1 MLEYRTVFGPGC
13 DSDSTY
19 AADLKRAVH
28 MSSTL
33 KVTRRV
39 PKVVIGGIELRRGRF
54 DVEVDGTIVAS
65 VDHNET
71 IETTVEAGRHN
82 LRIRK
87 SRYSSQTRSF
97 EVADGG
103 TVEFR
108 CNGARI
114 WPTYV
119 LSLMK
124 PDLAIALHEE

>member
-1 MLEYRTVFGPGC
+1 
-13 DSDSTY
+13 
-19 AADLKRAVH
+19 

-39 PKVVIGGIELRRGRF
+39 PKVLVGGIELRRGRF
-54 DVEVDGTIVAS
+54 DIEIDGATVAS
-65 VDHNET
+65 LGHKET
-71 IETTVEAGRHN
+71 VETTVETGKHT

-87 SRYSSQTRSF
+87 GRYSSQTRSF
-97 EVADGG
+97 EVTDGG

-119 LSLMK
+119 LSLIK
-124 PDLAIALHEE
+124 PDVAIALQEE